1 MTDKTRCGRPTRV
14 SLIGVMLNTTM
25 EEKQEFERF
34 GSPNPDSPF
43 VVMKFGGKSVASSKN
58 WLAISQLLEERIEK
72 GLIPVVVHSAL
83 AGVSNLLE
91 QLIDESTVNGSN
103 ELLDKIHTVHLRL
116 GDELGVSSDFIE
128 KHLQTLHE
136 LVDSVRLIGEASPN
150 IHARIM
156 ATGELLSTNLG
167 ASYLAKKGLKAH
179 WKDARNLLQSVYQA
193 HEKERINFLSASCE
207 FEASPQLQR
216 QLSEVD
222 GFIVTQ
228 GFIARNPNGDTVLL
242 GRGGSDTSAAY
253 LAAQLEAR
261 RLEIWTDVPGFFS
274 ADPKSIPTARL
285 LRELD
290 YSEAQE
296 IASAGGGILHPRS
309 ISPVRK
315 SGIPLFL
322 RCTGHGEWGGTAVH
336 HSLREDTPQVKA
348 VSKRSGLTL
357 ISMESM
363 DMWHQ
368 VGFLAEVF
376 SHFRSYGLSV
386 DLISTSESNVTVSI
400 DKNNGVVESSA
411 LDNVV
416 EALEQLCKVNVIH
429 ECAAITLVGQRI
441 RTILH
446 ELGPVFET
454 FEEHKVHLLTQ
465 AANDLNLT
473 FVVGAE
479 HGYSLLQQLHGHLVK
494 NFREGVIFGPTW
506 EQLCN
511 VPKKTVPLPSP
522 WWLRKRDELLALSE
536 QYSSAYVYNADSVR
550 ESLEAL
556 HALKAVDSVFYAM
569 KANSNL
575 GILNLVD
582 KAGTNFECVSP
593 GEIQR
598 VLDLIP
604 SIDRKRILFTPNF
617 SPKSEYVRAFEQGV
631 WVTLDNLHPI
641 REWPEVFSGQDIFIR
656 IDTGQGRGHHEH
668 VRTAGSHSKFGV
680 PLFELDELKRLAD
693 LVGTRIVGLHA
704 HTGSGVLNP
713 DNWEKTGIQLANL
726 TRIFSDVMYLDVGGG
741 LGIPEKP
748 NQKALDMNL
757 LNKALLQVKNAAPNV
772 QLWIEPGR
780 FIVGHAGVLLT
791 HVNQKK
797 GKGEIR
803 YLGVDTGMN
812 TLIRPA
818 LYGAYHEIVNISRFG
833 DPCSGLFTVV
843 GPICETGDR
852 LGSDRMLPET
862 EEGDVLLI
870 ANAGA
875 YGYVMSSQYN
885 LREPAPEILI

>member
-1 MTDKTRCGRPTRV
+1 MSNRRGFFSGV
-14 SLIGVMLNTTM
+14 SMNKAV
-25 EEKQEFERF
+25 EVRHEFESF
-34 GSPNPDSPF
+34 DSPNPKSPY
-43 VVMKFGGKSVASSKN
+43 VVMKFGGRSVASSDK
-58 WLAISQLLEERIEK
+58 WRAIAQLIEERIES

-83 AGVSNLLE
+83 AGVSNTLE
-91 QLIDESTVNGSN
+91 QLVDEAVTNGSSA
-103 ELLDKIHTVHLRL
+103 LLKKIHTIHA
-116 GDELGVSSDFIE
+116 ELAKELEVDISCIE
-128 KHLQTLHE
+128 EYLQTLHE
-136 LVDSVRLIGEASPN
+136 LVDSVRLVGEVSPN
-150 IHARIM
+150 IYARIM
-156 ATGELLSTNLG
+156 ATGELLATNLG
-167 ASYLAKKGLKAH
+167 ASYLKNIGLKVH
-179 WKDARNLLQSVYQA
+179 WKDARNLLVSVYRADVQ
-193 HEKERINFLSASCE
+193 ERVNFLSASCD
-207 FEASPQLQR
+207 FEASPQLQNE
-216 QLSEVD
+216 LSEID

-228 GFIARNPNGDTVLL
+228 GFIATNPNGDTVLL

-253 LAAQLEAR
+253 LAAKLQAR

-274 ADPKSIPTARL
+274 ADPKAIPTARL
-285 LRELD
+285 LHELD

-322 RCTGHGEWGGTAVH
+322 RCTGHVEWGGTTVH
-336 HSLREDTPQVKA
+336 HSKREDAPQVKA
-348 VSKRSGLTL
+348 VSQRSGLTL

-376 SHFRSYGLSV
+376 SLFRTHGLSV

-400 DKNNGVVESSA
+400 DKNNGLVESSA
-411 LDNVV
+411 LDDVV
-416 EALEQLCKVNVIH
+416 KELEQLCKVDVIQ
-429 ECAAITLVGQRI
+429 ECTAITLVGQRI

-446 ELGPVFET
+446 ELVPIFET

-479 HGYSLLQQLHGHLVK
+479 HGYSLLQKLHGHLVR
-494 NFREGVIFGPTW
+494 NFKEGMVFGATW

-511 VPKKTVPLPSP
+511 APKETIAIPSP
-522 WWLRKRDELLALSE
+522 WWFRKRDKLLKLSE
-536 QYSSAYVYNADSVR
+536 QYSSVYVYNSESIQ

-556 HALKAVDSVFYAM
+556 QELKAVDSVFYAM
-569 KANSNL
+569 KANSNVE
-575 GILNLVD
+575 ILSLIHDTN
-582 KAGTNFECVSP
+582 TNFECVSP
-593 GEIQR
+593 GEIKR
-598 VLDLIP
+598 VLEVIP
-604 SIDRKRILFTPNF
+604 AIDRKRILFTPNF
-617 SPKSEYVRAFEQGV
+617 SHKSEYIWAFEQGV

-641 REWPEVFSGQDIFIR
+641 REWPEVFAGQDIFVR
-656 IDTGQGRGHHEH
+656 IDTGEGRGHHEH
-668 VRTAGSHSKFGV
+668 VRTAGSLSKFGI
-680 PLFELDELKRLAD
+680 PLFELDELTVLTSAAGAK
-693 LVGTRIVGLHA
+693 VVGLHA

-713 DNWEKTGIQLANL
+713 ENWKNTGMQLARL
-726 TRIFSDVMYLDVGGG
+726 IEAFPQVEYLDVGGG

-748 NQKALDMNL
+748 NQQPLDMNA
-757 LNKALLQVKNAAPNV
+757 LNEALSDVKNIASNV
-772 QLWIEPGR
+772 KIWIEPGR

-791 HVNQKK
+791 HVNQTK
-797 GKGEIR
+797 GKGEVR
-803 YLGVDTGMN
+803 YLGVDAGMN

-818 LYGAYHEIVNISRFG
+818 LYGAYHEIVNLTRLEEKS
-833 DPCSGLFTVV
+833 SGLFTIV

-862 EEGDVLLI
+862 EEGDVLLV

-885 LREPAPEILI
+885 LREPAPEVLI

>member
-1 MTDKTRCGRPTRV
+1 M
-14 SLIGVMLNTTM
+14 NTTM
-25 EEKQEFERF
+25 ETNQEFEKF

-43 VVMKFGGKSVASSKN
+43 IVMKFGGRSVASFNN
-58 WLAISQLLEERIEK
+58 WCAIAQLLEERIK
-72 GLIPVVVHSAL
+72 QGFIPVVVHSAL
-83 AGVSNLLE
+83 AGVSNTLE
-91 QLIDESTVNGSN
+91 QLVDATTANESNV
-103 ELLDKIHTVHLRL
+103 LLEKIHAVHCQL
-116 GDELGVSSDFIE
+116 GDELGVSLAFIE
-128 KHLQTLHE
+128 EHLQTLHE
-136 LVDSVRLIGEASPN
+136 LVDSVRLVGEASPN

-156 ATGELLSTNLG
+156 ATGELLATNLG
-167 ASYLAKKGLKAH
+167 ASYLEKKGLKAH
-179 WKDARNLLQSVYQA
+179 WKDARTLLQSVDQPD
-193 HEKERINFLSASCE
+193 EKERVNFLSASCE
-207 FEASPQLQR
+207 FGASPQLQR
-216 QLSEVD
+216 KLGKVD

-228 GFIARNPNGDTVLL
+228 GFIARNSNGDTVLL

-322 RCTGHGEWGGTAVH
+322 RCTGHSDWGGTAVH
-336 HSLREDTPQVKA
+336 HSSREDTPQVKA
-348 VSKRSGLTL
+348 VSQRSGLTL

-376 SHFRSYGLSV
+376 ARFRSYGLSV

-400 DKNNGVVESSA
+400 DKNNGAVESFA
-411 LDNVV
+411 LENVV
-416 EALEQLCKVNVIH
+416 KALEPLCKVSVIH

-494 NFREGVIFGPTW
+494 NFKEGVIFGPTW

-511 VPKKTVPLPSP
+511 TPEKSIPSPSP
-522 WWLRKRDELLALSE
+522 WWHRKRDELLALSE
-536 QYSSAYVYNADSVR
+536 QYSSAYVYNAESVR

-556 HALKAVDSVFYAM
+556 HALEAVDSVFYAM

-598 VLDLIP
+598 VLGLIP

-617 SPKSEYVRAFEQGV
+617 SPKSEYVWAFEQDV
-631 WVTLDNLHPI
+631 WVTLDNLYPI
-641 REWPEVFSGQDIFIR
+641 REWPEVFSGQDIFVR

-693 LVGTRIVGLHA
+693 LVGARIVGLHA

-713 DNWEKTGIQLANL
+713 ENWEKTGIQLAHL
-726 TRIFSDVMYLDVGGG
+726 MERFPEVKYLDVGGG

-748 NQKALDMNL
+748 NQQALNMDL
-757 LNKALLQVKNAAPNV
+757 LNKALLEVKNVASNV

-803 YLGVDTGMN
+803 YLGVNTGMN
-812 TLIRPA
+812 SLIRPA
-818 LYGAYHEIVNISRFG
+818 LYGAYHEIVNLSRFG
-833 DPCSGLFTVV
+833 DPGSGLFTVV

-862 EEGDVLLI
+862 EEGDVLLV